1 MIDTNQYTVET
12 KSANI
17 SVADH
22 QIFQVNHHDNYEI
35 TFKDI
40 QEIFALYKD
49 YRKKGMV
56 NKMLIIGGGRTSM
69 TSDARQL
76 VQTLIY
82 DTLAEGIVVKSFSE
96 RIIANFYFM
105 VKPKAYPIKIF
116 STEEAAINWLNSL

>member
-1 MIDTNQYTVET
+1 MIDTNQYTVKT
-12 KSANI
+12 NCAI
-17 SVADH
+17 VSVAVH
-22 QIFQVNHHDNYEI
+22 QIFKVNHHNNYEI
-35 TFKDI
+35 TFKDV

-49 YRKKGMV
+49 YRKKEIV
-56 NKMLIIGGGRTSM
+56 NKMLIIGAWKTSM
-69 TSDARQL
+69 NSDARQL

-105 VKPKAYPIKIF
+105 VKPKAYPIKLF